1 MHVIVIDRAA
11 FPRDKVCAGWITP
24 DALTAIEFDREEYA
38 SSRTFQPVSTF
49 RTGVIGGRTE
59 VETAYVSPVSFG
71 IRRREFDHY
80 LLERCGAELRLGQAI
95 STITRVRDRWI
106 VNGAISAPMLVGAG
120 GHFCPVAR
128 HVDPRVDAERLVVAQ
143 EAEFPIESDRPGWRV
158 TPGIPEIYFCRDL
171 MGYGWC
177 FLKGA
182 YLNVG
187 LGRFDR
193 RSLGAAVAAFVAFLR
208 HRGRIPGAIPW
219 RWCGHAYLVQGPRP
233 RGTAADAV
241 LLAGDAAGLAAPESG
256 EGIWPAIRSG
266 LLAAATILDA
276 QGIYTRDRLAVYEQ
290 RLRSADRRGS
300 RSAPFK
306 VNGRIA
312 SAIGRSLLRAPWF
325 VRHIVLDRWFLHAVR
340 V

>member
-1 MHVIVIDRAA
+1 MHVIVIDRAR

-24 DALTAIEFDREEYA
+24 AVLTAIEFDREDYA
-38 SSRTFQPVSTF
+38 SSRTFQPVSAF

-59 VETAYVSPVSFG
+59 VETAYASPVSFG
-71 IRRREFDHY
+71 IRRCEFDHY
-80 LLERCGAELRLGQAI
+80 LLERCGAELRLGHAI
-95 STITRVRDRWI
+95 SAIERVRDRW
-106 VNGAISAPMLVGAG
+106 VLNGAISAPMLVGAG

-128 HVDPRVDAERLVVAQ
+128 HVDPRIDAEHLVVAQ
-143 EAEFPIESDRPGWRV
+143 EAEFPIDSDRQAWRV
-158 TPGIPEIYFCRDL
+158 TPGVPEIYFCRDL

-193 RSLGAAVAAFVAFLR
+193 RSLGSAVASFVDFLR
-208 HRGRIPGAIPW
+208 QRHRVPAATPW
-219 RWCGHAYLVQGPRP
+219 RWCGHAYLVRGLRP
-233 RGTAADAV
+233 RGADADAV

-266 LLAAATILDA
+266 LAAAATILDA
-276 QGIYTRDRLAVYEQ
+276 QGSYTRDRLAAYEE
-290 RLRSADRRGS
+290 RLHTADGRDFFTV
-300 RSAPFK
+300 PFT

-312 SAIGRSLLRAPWF
+312 AAVGRSLLRVPWF
-325 VRHIVLDRWFLHAVR
+325 VRHIVLGRWFLHAGV
-340 V
+340 